1 MHRPFSQT
9 VRRDV
14 RLDGPARRLTVRLE
28 RPVRMNRI
36 DSGKPIWSD
45 SKLMI
50 VKKAKSSGLSE
61 VAAFRGRKKKTGKK
75 KKKKVSWFFPFFDT
89 PPLQTFG
96 KIKQFTERNYY
107 NMWCQFSNKPYRKV
121 KNR

>member
-9 VRRDV
+9 VRSDV

-36 DSGKPIWSD
+36 DSGQSIWSD

-61 VAAFRGRKKKTGKK
+61 VAAFRGRKGGVGKKKTGKK
-75 KKKKVSWFFPFFDT
+75 RKKKVSLFFSVFRH
-89 PPLQTFG
+89 PPPTDLW
-96 KIKQFTERNYY
+96 KD
-107 NMWCQFSNKPYRKV
+107 
-121 KNR
+121 

>member
-1 MHRPFSQT
+1 
-9 VRRDV
+9 
-14 RLDGPARRLTVRLE
+14 
-28 RPVRMNRI
+28 MNRI
-36 DSGKPIWSD
+36 DSGQSIWSD

-61 VAAFRGRKKKTGKK
+61 VAAFRGRKGGVGKENGKK
-75 KKKKVSWFFPFFDT
+75 KKKKVSLFFSVFRH

-107 NMWCQFSNKPYRKV
+107 NMWCQFSNKPYRKA
-121 KNR
+121 KNIDKHLDRLKRKGYLT